1 MYDKKPKVSN
11 RAAMKPVTLADLRAN
26 PRLSLKIPDSL
37 INSAQNAVSGVT
49 NAVTNAWNTANN
61 TVDNTLRDLSGLP
74 TFGAITNAISNQDYS
89 IDSASFGSVFDQKGK
104 PDTVGS
110 NQVKVSDLRHIAL
123 LSHLSSINGLPPIPD
138 NVVDPPAEILV
149 TDIQAPI
156 NSWKSGMV
164 GRDYVKRVLSNG
176 QFLVLVPIDL
186 QPSKI
191 GALANNDNASDKASS
206 KVQNLLGLLENRLDV
221 TSYGFHSKVN
231 SLKYWNSVQAHFKT
245 ALIALG
251 IQNMAGK
258 NVNEALFA
266 KYMPDEL
273 VSKVLNN
280 DMRTLADHLKGG
292 DPSKSGQEATDTSSD
307 GLIKKG
313 FDFIFG
319 NNSEA
324 KDTDMNIYTGAKE
337 QLTQLTESQ
346 VSSLAT
352 NAGLMNVLQW
362 VTNVDMSG
370 DSAITSMPFTIYY
383 CNGPVE
389 RSMSTSNELGE
400 SVVARVTTDVSQK
413 VGKKLLSSL
422 LSKGG
427 EVANLLSEVQADGE
441 EYIKELAFHSGF
453 KTHIVANTWIPK
465 VLKSAMLSQTYTVN
479 IRETV
484 ASSDRF
490 SKARVQWTLC
500 QLLPFVIPTNDPD
513 STLLLPRST
522 MYCSAFVKG
531 VMNLPRAAITSMSIR
546 TSPEFQTT
554 EGIPT
559 ELDISLTIQPLYDLS
574 AMPDFDKWYKGDNNP
589 SFLAASMY
597 NPQSSFNLIATMC
610 GQNTILTR
618 FNEGLLTFFLEGS
631 IDSVFTSIKNTGN
644 TLSTLWRDF
653 KSSGANTRNN
663 IMSTVRLL

>member
-104 PDTVGS
+104 PDTISV
-110 NQVKVSDLRHIAL
+110 NQVKSVNIRHIAL
-123 LSHLSSINGLPPIPD
+123 LSHVTSINGLPPIPD
-138 NVVDPPAEILV
+138 NVVDPPLEILS
-149 TDIQAPI
+149 TDIQSPI
-156 NSWKSGMV
+156 TSWKSGMV

-176 QFLVLVPIDL
+176 QFLVLVPIEL

-191 GALANNDNASDKASS
+191 GALANNDNAAGGGSNTI
-206 KVQNLLGLLENRLDV
+206 QGLLGTLESRLDV
-221 TSYGFHSKVN
+221 TAYGFHSKVN

-251 IQNMAGK
+251 IQSMA
-258 NVNEALFA
+258 NEGSINKSLFTQ
-266 KYMPDEL
+266 YMPDDL
-273 VSKVLNN
+273 VEKILFNN
-280 DMRTLADHLKGG
+280 MQTVFKNVKDVPKT
-292 DPSKSGQEATDTSSD
+292 SQATDNKED
-307 GLIKKG
+307 GKAWEIIKKVAG
-313 FDFIFG
+313 YVGI
-319 NNSEA
+319 SEETVDDI
-324 KDTDMNIYTGAKE
+324 KDTAQKV
-337 QLTQLTESQ
+337 TETLSQ
-346 VSSLAT
+346 SDLATLAT
-352 NAGLMNVLQW
+352 NAGINNLAQW
-362 VTNVDMSG
+362 VTNVDMGG
-370 DSAITSMPFTIYY
+370 DNAINSMPFTIYY

-389 RSMSTSNELGE
+389 RSLSTSSELGE

-413 VGKKLLSSL
+413 LGKSIITNL

-427 EVANLLSEVQADGE
+427 EVANYLKDVSADGE
-441 EYIKELAFHSGF
+441 EYIKELSYHNGF
-453 KTHIVANTWIPK
+453 NTQIVANTWIPK
-465 VLKSAMLSQTYTVN
+465 VLKSSLLNQTYTVN

-500 QLLPFVIPTNDPD
+500 QLLPFVIPTNDPTT
-513 STLLLPRST
+513 TLLLPRTT

-531 VMNLPRAAITSMSIR
+531 VMNLPRAAITSMSVR

-574 AMPDFDKWYKGDNNP
+574 AMPDFDKWYKGANGDN
-589 SFLAASMY
+589 SYLVASMY
-597 NPQSSFNLIATMC
+597 NPQSSFNLVATMC
-610 GQNTILTR
+610 GQNTILTK
-618 FNEGLLTFFLEGS
+618 FNEGLLTFFVGGA
-631 IDSVFTSIKNTGN
+631 ITSVFNSIKNTGN
-644 TLSTLWRDF
+644 TMSTLWRDF

-663 IMSTVRLL
+663 IMSTVRLF